1 MKRDIPVLCAAALA
15 ALLAGCTVT
24 IGLPAASP
32 APTPAAVSS
41 ATPAPAPTPAAA
53 PAAEETPA
61 PAEEAPAPAP
71 TPAAEEVASLD
82 AFLTPEQIDLYD
94 RAETASIPL
103 IGDPYNAIY
112 QNGWSHATDIGGNAE
127 KDGYRYI
134 LVTGEG
140 ATVDAYRQKLLA
152 VFTQDYLDARGFSQ
166 RFVMFDGQ
174 LGVVDVGIGGNGA
187 EMTDVPD
194 TYRLV
199 SADETAV
206 EFVRIAHFAV
216 IREGESVD
224 DFMIRRQDHYDY
236 TVELPIRLVNTA
248 DGWRVDEFHL
258 PAYSGWQYEQHPA
271 A

>member
-1 MKRDIPVLCAAALA
+1 MKRYPAALCAAALA
-15 ALLAGCTVT
+15 ALLAGCTIT
-24 IGLPAASP
+24 IGPPAASP
-32 APTPAAVSS
+32 APDPAPTPASS
-41 ATPAPAPTPAAA
+41 ATVAPTPAAA
-53 PAAEETPA
+53 ATPEQEPEPTAASPTAA
-61 PAEEAPAPAP
+61 PDGEEA
-71 TPAAEEVASLD
+71 ASLD

-94 RAETASIPL
+94 RAETASRPL
-103 IGDPYNAIY
+103 NGDPYTAIY
-112 QNGWSHATDIGGNAE
+112 QNGWSPATDSGSDAE
-127 KDGYRYI
+127 KDGYGYI

-140 ATVDAYRQKLLA
+140 ATVEDYRQKLLE

-174 LGVVDVGIGGNGA
+174 LGVMDVGVGGNGA

-224 DFMIRRQDHYDY
+224 DFMVRRQDHYDY

-248 DGWRVDEFHL
+248 DGWRVDEFNL
-258 PAYSGWQYEQHPA
+258 PGYDGWRYEEHPA
-271 A
+271 G

>member
-1 MKRDIPVLCAAALA
+1 MKRDVPVLCAAALA

-32 APTPAAVSS
+32 TPTPAAVSS
-41 ATPAPAPTPAAA
+41 APPPAPTPAAA
-53 PAAEETPA
+53 PAAEEPPA
-61 PAEEAPAPAP
+61 PAEEEPAPAP

-94 RAETASIPL
+94 RAETASFPL

-140 ATVDAYRQKLLA
+140 ATVEDYRQKLLE

-174 LGVVDVGIGGNGA
+174 LGVMDVGIGGNGA

-206 EFVRIAHFAV
+206 EFVRIAHYAV
-216 IREGESVD
+216 IREGESVN
-224 DFMIRRQDHYDY
+224 DFIVRRQDHYDY

-248 DGWRVDEFHL
+248 DGWRVDEFNL
-258 PAYSGWQYEQHPA
+258 PAYDGWRYEQHPA

>member
-1 MKRDIPVLCAAALA
+1 MKRYPAALCAAALA
-15 ALLAGCTVT
+15 ALLAGCTIT
-24 IGLPAASP
+24 IGQPAASP
-32 APTPAAVSS
+32 APDPAP
-41 ATPAPAPTPAAA
+41 TPAPSVTAAPTPAAA
-53 PAAEETPA
+53 ATPEPEPEPTAALPTAA
-61 PAEEAPAPAP
+61 PDGEEA
-71 TPAAEEVASLD
+71 ASLD

-94 RAETASIPL
+94 RAETASRPL
-103 IGDPYNAIY
+103 NGDPYTAIY
-112 QNGWSHATDIGGNAE
+112 QNGWSPATDSGSDAE
-127 KDGYRYI
+127 KDGYGYI

-140 ATVDAYRQKLLA
+140 ATVEDYRQKLLE

-174 LGVVDVGIGGNGA
+174 LGVMNVGVGGNGA

-216 IREGESVD
+216 IREGESAD
-224 DFMIRRQDHYDY
+224 DFMVRRQDHYDY

-248 DGWRVDEFHL
+248 DGWRVDEFNL
-258 PAYSGWQYEQHPA
+258 PGYDGWRYEEHPA
-271 A
+271 G